1 MIEEEIDRLFEY
13 KKRSIKKTQLIYET
27 LITLSTAYIEV
38 DRVFADEMT
47 NAETRK
53 KWCLCLTFFPCI
65 SSFVPKLKK
74 AKNSLLGKILLS
86 MTNSKNIQE
95 IEKAD
100 EYDEKLDGLIV

>member
-1 MIEEEIDRLFEY
+1 MNIKNALL
-13 KKRSIKKTQLIYET
+13 KKLNLIYET

-38 DRVFADEMT
+38 DRVFADEMA
-47 NAETRK
+47 NAEIRK
-53 KWCLCLTFFPCI
+53 RWFLCLTFFPCI

-74 AKNSLLGKILLS
+74 AKNSLLGKIVLS

-100 EYDEKLDGLIV
+100 EYDERLDGLIV